1 MSCYLLSWVESGR
14 CRCAGQPQSNDRARY
29 IGGYFGF
36 AIGFVVMTM
45 CRSILNLYSAW
56 RASRE
61 VRGIRPL
68 LCLMIG
74 SGVTFSRSC

>member
-1 MSCYLLSWVESGR
+1 MQWAECGR
-14 CRCAGQPQSNDRARY
+14 CLCAGRPQSNDRARY

-56 RASRE
+56 RASRA
-61 VRGIRPL
+61 VRWVL
-68 LCLMIG
+68 LSCLTGMQQAMWRTHNQ
-74 SGVTFSRSC
+74 S